1 MFQIKTRKNS
11 LLTLYL
17 SLLLSV
23 SVSLIIDDDI
33 NRSLYILCIST
44 LSVFFICY
52 SCNKIT
58 SPASLLIISSFVF
71 LGCRPF
77 LSLFTSFDYRNADWF
92 ITGYLDESVMYANYA
107 ISFMYFGYSV
117 ALILSDNNSTRR
129 ECHSLNQIKP
139 NIIFLLVLFLF
150 GSLGQIL
157 KGLYFYSFIESNS
170 YVGIYQDKVNLPMGY
185 DFLSYLFYCSFFLI
199 CAFYDKFRV
208 NKLFLLIS
216 ILIAAFSA
224 MKGSRGEFIT
234 FLLTVFCIYYNE
246 RRVSNIKL
254 ILKMFLIFI
263 AVFTISEFVSMWRS
277 GGSFIALIEGDNPLI
292 QFIYG
297 MGVSYI
303 AIYQSVKIS
312 LISGVFDFHYLISQ
326 ILITISS
333 VLGIQVYLPGIS
345 YSHLASKTAN
355 PQLYQ
360 QGFGLGGSYL
370 GESFLAMGLIGCFI
384 IPFMVLFLIN
394 KLERFTKHNKIF
406 YFLYY
411 SSLPSVLF
419 IPRETLLYF
428 FPYVVKG
435 VIVAFLFVFY
445 LTFKMR
451 RFNNV

>member
-1 MFQIKTRKNS
+1 MFQIKTRKKP
-11 LLTLYL
+11 LLILYL
-17 SLLLSV
+17 TLLLSV
-23 SVSLIIDDDI
+23 LVSLIIDDGT
-33 NRSLYILCIST
+33 NRSLYILFIST

-77 LSLFTSFDYRNADWF
+77 LSLFTSFDYRNGDWF
-92 ITGYLDESVMYANYA
+92 ITGYLDKDVIYANYA

-117 ALILSDNNSTRR
+117 ALILSNNNSTRR
-129 ECHSLNQIKP
+129 ECYSLNQINP
-139 NIIFLLVLFLF
+139 NIRFLFVLFLF
-150 GSLGQIL
+150 GFLGQIL

-199 CAFYDKFRV
+199 CAFYDKLRV

-246 RRVSNIKL
+246 RKVSNIRL
-254 ILKMFLIFI
+254 LLKMFLIFI
-263 AVFTISEFVSMWRS
+263 AIFTVSEFVSMWRS
-277 GGSFIALIEGDNPLI
+277 GGSFIALIEGDNPLL

-303 AIYQSVKIS
+303 AIYQSVKIT

-326 ILITISS
+326 LLITISS
-333 VLGIQVYLPGIS
+333 VLGVQVYLPDIS
-345 YSHLASKTAN
+345 YSHLVSKTAN

-384 IPFMVLFLIN
+384 IPFIVLFLIN
-394 KLERFTKHNKIF
+394 NLERFTKYNKTF

-428 FPYVVKG
+428 FPYVIKG
-435 VIVAFLFVFY
+435 IVVAFLFICY
-445 LTFKMR
+445 SNIKMR
-451 RFNNV
+451 RFNNG